1 MGALPERIR
10 RLARRRQWTAALLLS
25 AYAFASVLG
34 GLHLAIEAHSLCAH
48 GELTHAAVP
57 CASEDGVA
65 QAPEFRAQPAP
76 AAPEDQRGDV
86 HDHCDWV
93 GRACQE
99 RATAGTD
106 TGRAAERATVPV
118 LVPRDERGHGSVPL
132 LALAPH
138 HGPPRRV

>member
-10 RLARRRQWTAALLLS
+10 RLARRRQWTAAILLS

-65 QAPEFRAQPAP
+65 HAPAFRAQRAP
-76 AAPEDQRGDV
+76 EAPEDERGDV
-86 HDHCDWV
+86 HEHCEWV

-99 RATAGTD
+99 RATSGTD
-106 TGRAAERATVPV
+106 ACRAAERAAVPV
-118 LVPRDERGHGSVPL
+118 DAPREDRAQGSVPL